1 MSEFRNIG
9 TMQKPSL
16 VASSN
21 VHMPKP
27 KVVFLDVSCCM
38 FFGENPIST
47 WMKMQSQLENID
59 ETKAMAK
66 EVATAHFLYLK
77 RHGM

>member
-1 MSEFRNIG
+1 M
-9 TMQKPSL
+9 
-16 VASSN
+16 
-21 VHMPKP
+21 
-27 KVVFLDVSCCM
+27 M
-38 FFGENPIST
+38 FFGENSIST

>member
-1 MSEFRNIG
+1 M
-9 TMQKPSL
+9 
-16 VASSN
+16 
-21 VHMPKP
+21 
-27 KVVFLDVSCCM
+27 M

-66 EVATAHFLYLK
+66 EVATSHFLYLK